1 MYLLPGYCDYLILG
15 IRGRIRQGEPLH
27 RTKTPEPWVRDAVV
41 TSIETVGR
49 KLGVFDPPP
58 GSREEEMERRTA
70 LRFRR
75 RLLSELGQRGALLG
89 KLKRS
94 IAEQGE
100 RYMQSGGAF
109 TNHMAEAAT
118 EESDRASDYFL
129 ADNQGRAVSEI
140 EEAIRRIDDGNFGS
154 CELCNRPIEPKR
166 LEVIP
171 YARYC
176 LRCQEKAERLANN

>member
-1 MYLLPGYCDYLILG
+1 MFLRRSRREVEDPGCS
-15 IRGRIRQGEPLH
+15 
-27 RTKTPEPWVRDAVV
+27 TK
-41 TSIETVGR
+41 
-49 KLGVFDPPP
+49 PPD
-58 GSREEEMERRTA
+58 SREEMMERRTA

-75 RLLSELGQRGALLG
+75 RLLNELGQRGQLLG

-129 ADNQGRAVSEI
+129 ADNQGRTVSEI
-140 EEAIRRIDDGNFGS
+140 EEAIRRIDSGNFGS
-154 CELCNRPIEPKR
+154 CELCKAPIEAKR

-171 YARYC
+171 YAKYC